1 MRLTLSKQLW
11 TLGALGLALGGVV
24 AGSTYLGMNAVAQTT
39 AKMAERAGTIRSS
52 CEADMMHDAIRGDV
66 LAWRLAESDAERSEA
81 TDALA
86 EHADNFRRLLKETAD
101 AHLTE
106 AERSKVSSATT
117 AVEAYIDSA
126 ESLMN
131 KPHDDDSAIATA
143 QADFS
148 QRFDAL
154 EEELEALSGLLEE
167 GVQTANSTAA
177 AMPFIVMMR
186 TLAVL
191 GVGGAA
197 LVGACWYIRR
207 GILQRTGVARDG
219 LAALAAGDLTKS
231 CNDNVQDEIGAI
243 VQDINTTRG
252 KLATTV
258 QAMQQAAAAL
268 GTVTSNIRENANEV
282 VTGMDQQ
289 SQTTTQVSAAI
300 EELAASIREIAN
312 KSTDAAQSSDE
323 SRKESRSG
331 AEVVDHTV
339 AEIKAIA
346 STVVD
351 AVQSVRA
358 LGTKSEEIGKLVATI
373 DEIAE
378 QTNLLALNA
387 AIEAARAGEH
397 GRGFAVVADEVRKL
411 AERTQRATEEVTRTV
426 REVQSA
432 SQQTVQ
438 TIEKGSSR
446 VNVGVESANQAGV
459 ALSRITQNTD
469 ALSGMVRAI
478 AASTEQQSAASE
490 ELTRS
495 VSQIA
500 EVTQTAKR
508 SAGTLADASVQLT
521 REYERLASA
530 VKAFRLS

>member
-11 TLGALGLALGGVV
+11 LLGAMGLTLGGIV
-24 AGSTYLGMNAVAQTT
+24 AGSTYLGMNAVTQATAQ
-39 AKMAERAGTIRSS
+39 MAERASTVRSS
-52 CEADMMHDAIRGDV
+52 CEGDMMHDAIRGDV
-66 LAWRLAESDAERSEA
+66 LAWRLAEDDAERAEA
-81 TDALA
+81 TAALA
-86 EHADNFRRLLKETAD
+86 EHAENFKRLLKETAD
-101 AHLTE
+101 AHLTK
-106 AERSKVSSATT
+106 AEQTKVTQAQE
-117 AVEAYIDSA
+117 AVEAYIASA
-126 ESLMN
+126 DTLMRCN
-131 KPHDDDSAIATA
+131 PEDAATIKTA
-143 QADFS
+143 QAEFTT
-148 QRFDAL
+148 RFDAL

-167 GVQTANSTAA
+167 GVHAANATAA
-177 AMPFIVMMR
+177 SMPLVVMMR
-186 TLAVL
+186 TLLVL

-197 LVGACWYIRR
+197 LVGACWFIRS
-207 GILQRTGVARDG
+207 GILRRTAVAREG
-219 LAALAAGDLTKS
+219 LAALAAGDLTRE
-231 CNDNVQDEIGAI
+231 CEDNVNDEIGAI
-243 VQDINTTRG
+243 IRDLNLTRG
-252 KLATTV
+252 KLAATV
-258 QAMQQAAAAL
+258 TAMQQAAQAL
-268 GTVTSNIRENANEV
+268 GDVTAQVRDNAGGV
-282 VTGMDQQ
+282 VTGMDRQ
-289 SQTTTQVSAAI
+289 SQTTAQVSAAI

-312 KSTDAAQSSDE
+312 KSTQAAHSSDE
-323 SRKESRSG
+323 SQKESRGG

-339 AEIKAIA
+339 AEIKGIA

-358 LGTKSEEIGKLVATI
+358 LGAKSAEIGKLVETI

-432 SQQTVQ
+432 SQETVQ
-438 TIEKGSSR
+438 TIEQGSSR
-446 VNVGVESANQAGV
+446 VSVGVESANKAGV

-495 VSQIA
+495 VTEIAAVTESAKQSASTLSQ
-500 EVTQTAKR
+500 
-508 SAGTLADASVQLT
+508 ASVQMS
-521 REYERLASA
+521 REYERLATA
-530 VKAFRLS
+530 VRAFRLS